1 MQALGSD
8 VELTRTT
15 VFNIFAKFLYVFGAS
30 LVVGLTFG
38 LGTAVLLKLLKSN
51 SAPQVRVAF
60 LLSQCRHMCWHLFY
74 ATGCQK
80 VLCSECVTVW
90 LSCMACVVAKLM
102 LESS

>member
-1 MQALGSD
+1 MSQQTLHCTARPSHVSVCVLLSISHDWKSCLLQALGND

-51 SAPQVRVAF
+51 SAPQVTP
-60 LLSQCRHMCWHLFY
+60 
-74 ATGCQK
+74 ATVHTPCCG
-80 VLCSECVTVW
+80 
-90 LSCMACVVAKLM
+90 
-102 LESS
+102 

>member
-51 SAPQVRVAF
+51 SAPQVSVGP
-60 LLSQCRHMCWHLFY
+60 LD
-74 ATGCQK
+74 
-80 VLCSECVTVW
+80 LCHWMPEGGV
-90 LSCMACVVAKLM
+90 
-102 LESS
+102 